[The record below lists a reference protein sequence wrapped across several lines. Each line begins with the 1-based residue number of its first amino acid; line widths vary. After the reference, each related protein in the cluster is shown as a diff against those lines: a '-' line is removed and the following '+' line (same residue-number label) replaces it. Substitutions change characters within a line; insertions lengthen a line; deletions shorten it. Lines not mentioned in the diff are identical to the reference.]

1 MASRIEIQSDIFWSF
16 AKIVY
21 PVEKDWHLVDARI
34 QRITKDTLGLKFI
47 KTIWMANTDDT
58 AFIFEIINYDKYL
71 WAKLKY
77 GL

>member
-1 MASRIEIQSDIFWSF
+1 MVSRIEIQSDIFWSF

-34 QRITKDTLGLKFI
+34 QRITKDALGLKFI
-47 KTIWMANTDDT
+47 KTIWMANTEDT